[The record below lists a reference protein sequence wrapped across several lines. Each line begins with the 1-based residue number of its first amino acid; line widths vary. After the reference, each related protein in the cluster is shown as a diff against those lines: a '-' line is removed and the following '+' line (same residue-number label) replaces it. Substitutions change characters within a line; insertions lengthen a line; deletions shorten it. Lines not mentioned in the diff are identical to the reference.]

1 MLGTLKKSRLIGF
14 TRLVQIIAIIR
25 NSLSDETEGLSE
37 YAVPVGGIRQ
47 HATVSE
53 GQPRAVDAC
62 AFAVASRLGNTFDS

>member
-1 MLGTLKKSRLIGF
+1 MRLIGF

-47 HATVSE
+47 HPTVCE

>member
-1 MLGTLKKSRLIGF
+1 MRLIGF

-25 NSLSDETEGLSE
+25 NSLADETEGLSE

-47 HATVSE
+47 HPTVCE

>member
-1 MLGTLKKSRLIGF
+1 MLKKSRLIGF
-14 TRLVQIIAIIR
+14 TRLVQIIAIIQ
-25 NSLSDETEGLSE
+25 NSDETEGLSE

-47 HATVSE
+47 HPTVCE

>member
-1 MLGTLKKSRLIGF
+1 MRLIGF
-14 TRLVQIIAIIR
+14 TRLVQIIAIFQ

-47 HATVSE
+47 HPPVCE

>member
-1 MLGTLKKSRLIGF
+1 MRLIGS

-47 HATVSE
+47 HPTVCE

>member
-1 MLGTLKKSRLIGF
+1 MQLIGS

-25 NSLSDETEGLSE
+25 NSLSDKTEGLSE
-37 YAVPVGGIRQ
+37 YAVPVRGIRQ

-62 AFAVASRLGNTFDS
+62 DFAVASRLGNTFDS